1 MLPPPAPTVCRS
13 SIGTP
18 RARPPISVSRAN
30 GMSPSWITPTSKL
43 VPPMSQVIRSATPR
57 ARATAAPA
65 TTPPAGP
72 ESTVSTQRRAA
83 DSAVMTPPL
92 DFITYSG
99 AVKPASRSPAP
110 SRVT

>member
-1 MLPPPAPTVCRS
+1 
-13 SIGTP
+13 
-18 RARPPISVSRAN
+18 
-30 GMSPSWITPTSKL
+30 MSPSWMTPTSKL
-43 VPPMSQVIRSATPR
+43 VPPMSQVIRSALVPPAAPR